1 MSFGYPV
8 SLELADRKA
17 VVIGDEAVRQGKVD
31 ALVAAGGRVTVVAE
45 GPAAKLRQ
53 FEKDPRITLL
63 RRRFHPDDLN
73 GAFICVASSEDPE
86 ERASI
91 YREGRGRRVLVN
103 VMDDVA
109 HCDFAAPAVVRR
121 GDLTIAIGT
130 GGRSPAL
137 ARRLREELER
147 RFGPEWEE
155 ILRLLGEVR
164 EETLAELPDV
174 AERSER
180 WSEALDLDELE
191 TLVGSGRGDEAR
203 EILRRRLVGARA

>member
-1 MSFGYPV
+1 MAFGYPV
-8 SLELADRKA
+8 SLELSDRKA
-17 VVIGDEAVRQGKVD
+17 VVVGDEAVRQGKVD
-31 ALVAAGGRVTVVAE
+31 SLVAAGARVTVVAE
-45 GPAAKLRQ
+45 GPASKLRQ
-53 FEKDPRITLL
+53 FEKDPRVTLL

-73 GAFICVASSEDPE
+73 GAFVCVAASEDPE

-121 GDLTIAIGT
+121 GDLTIAIAT

-137 ARRLREELER
+137 ARRLREELEE
-147 RFGPEWEE
+147 RFGPEWGE
-155 ILRLLGEVR
+155 ILRVLGEVR
-164 EETLAELPDV
+164 EETLAALPDI

-180 WSEALDLDELE
+180 WQEALDIDELE
-191 TLVGSGRGDEAR
+191 TLVASGRRDEAR
-203 EILRRRLVGARA
+203 ALLRGRLVGART